1 MNVLMRP
8 IKHLLVITMVAL
20 LAACGSTGYVPI
32 QDLAINTSTGT
43 ASVVLGYKPKAPT
56 VYKVKAGD
64 TLFAIAWRYGWDYK
78 KLARLNNIP
87 SPYTIYV
94 GQKIAFNAA
103 SASQIAPA
111 SKSTAKNTTQAVA
124 KSTTTT
130 QSAVVSKPKTTTS
143 KVVSPVMKPYK
154 GASNVSWQWP
164 IQGHLI
170 ETFNSRSETSKGVD
184 IAAKPGSS
192 VTAAATGQVVY
203 AGDGIQGYGNL
214 LIIKHNDTYLSAYAY
229 NNRLLVKEG
238 DLVKRGQLIAQSGK
252 GPKLDGRLHF
262 EIRKDGKPVNPQSY
276 LPKL

>member
-1 MNVLMRP
+1 MGPVRFLLM
-8 IKHLLVITMVAL
+8 LTMTAM

-43 ASVVLGYKPKAPT
+43 ASVVLGYKPKVPA

-78 KLARLNNIP
+78 KLAKLNNIP

-103 SASQIAPA
+103 TASQLAPTV
-111 SKSTAKNTTQAVA
+111 KSTVKQTTTQTVA
-124 KSTTTT
+124 KSTRSQPAT
-130 QSAVVSKPKTTTS
+130 VSKPKTTTS
-143 KVVSPVMKPYK
+143 KIVSPTVKPYK
-154 GASNVSWQWP
+154 GPSNVSWQWP
-164 IQGHLI
+164 IQGRLV

-184 IAAKPGSS
+184 IAAKPGTS
-192 VTAAATGQVVY
+192 VNAAATGQVVY
-203 AGDGIQGYGNL
+203 AGNGIQGYGNL

-238 DLVKRGQLIAQSGK
+238 DLVKRGQLIAHSGK
-252 GPKLDGRLHF
+252 GPQLDGRLHF

>member
-1 MNVLMRP
+1 MSALIRP

-32 QDLAINTSTGT
+32 QDLAISSNGT
-43 ASVVLGYKPKAPT
+43 ASIVLGYKPKAPA

-78 KLARLNNIP
+78 KLAQLNNIP
-87 SPYTIYV
+87 APYTIYV
-94 GQKIAFNAA
+94 GQKIAFNTA
-103 SASQIAPA
+103 SASQLAPVA
-111 SKSTAKNTTQAVA
+111 KSTAKATSKSVA
-124 KSTTTT
+124 KTTTT
-130 QSAVVSKPKTTTS
+130 SVSKPKTTTS

-154 GASNVSWQWP
+154 GASNIAWQWP
-164 IQGHLI
+164 IQGRLV
-170 ETFNSRSETSKGVD
+170 ETFNSKSETSKGVD

-192 VTAAATGQVVY
+192 VTAAAAGQIVY

-238 DLVKRGQLIAQSGK
+238 DIVKRGQLIAQSGK
-252 GPKLDGRLHF
+252 GPQLDGRLHF

-276 LPKL
+276 LPRL

>member
-1 MNVLMRP
+1 MRP
-8 IKHLLVITMVAL
+8 LRYLMVTAMAAL

-43 ASVVLGYKPKAPT
+43 ASVVLGYKPKAPA
-56 VYKVKAGD
+56 VYTVKAGD

-78 KLARLNNIP
+78 KLAQVNKIA

-103 SASQIAPA
+103 SASQIATPT
-111 SKSTAKNTTQAVA
+111 KSTSSTSSTSSAKAVA
-124 KSTTTT
+124 KTSSSSQPT
-130 QSAVVSKPKTTTS
+130 QVSKPKSTT
-143 KVVSPVMKPYK
+143 KVVSPVVKPYK
-154 GASNVSWQWP
+154 GVSNVAWQWP
-164 IQGHLI
+164 LQGRLVA
-170 ETFNSRSETSKGVD
+170 TFNGRSETSKGVD
-184 IAAKPGSS
+184 IAAQPGSS
-192 VTAAATGQVVY
+192 VLAAATGQVVY

-238 DLVKRGQLIAQSGK
+238 DLVKRGQQIAHSGK

>member
-1 MNVLMRP
+1 MSVLIRP
-8 IKHLLVITMVAL
+8 VRILLLTTMTAL

-43 ASVVLGYKPKAPT
+43 ASIVLGYKPKAPT

-111 SKSTAKNTTQAVA
+111 NKVATKTTSKTVA
-124 KSTTTT
+124 KSSTT
-130 QSAVVSKPKTTTS
+130 QPTVVSKPKTTTS

-164 IQGHLI
+164 IQGRLV

-252 GPKLDGRLHF
+252 GPQLDGRLHF

>member
-1 MNVLMRP
+1 MRP
-8 IKHLLVITMVAL
+8 IRFLLVLTMAAL

-43 ASVVLGYKPKAPT
+43 ASIVLGYKPKAPT

-78 KLARLNNIP
+78 KLAKLNNIP
-87 SPYTIYV
+87 APYTIYV

-103 SASQIAPA
+103 TASQVSQPA
-111 SKSTAKNTTQAVA
+111 KTTA
-124 KSTTTT
+124 KSTTKQVAKTT
-130 QSAVVSKPKTTTS
+130 STTVSKPKATTS
-143 KVVSPVMKPYK
+143 KIVSPVMKPYK
-154 GASNVSWQWP
+154 GKSNIAWQWP
-164 IQGHLI
+164 IQGRLV
-170 ETFNSRSETSKGVD
+170 ESFNSKSETSKGVD

-192 VTAAATGQVVY
+192 VLAAATGQVVY

-238 DLVKRGQLIAQSGK
+238 DIVKRGQQIAQSGK
-252 GPKLDGRLHF
+252 GPQLDGRLHF